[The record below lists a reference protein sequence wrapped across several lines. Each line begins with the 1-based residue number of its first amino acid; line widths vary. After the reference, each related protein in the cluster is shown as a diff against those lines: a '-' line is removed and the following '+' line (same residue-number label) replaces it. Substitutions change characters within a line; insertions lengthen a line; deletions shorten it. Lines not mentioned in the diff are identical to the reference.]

1 MKLKSLLLAAML
13 AAPFT
18 AVMAEDLTPVV
29 PLVGTP
35 PLQSAG
41 FGLTH
46 VLSGEFWDTITFTP
60 PVGPSLVD
68 ASLVTIGINPSLNID
83 FLGAALNGNPLALF
97 ASPGGVLEVGGLLVT
112 PASGVL
118 TLTVHGW
125 AGDMMMPKDT
135 TITASY
141 AGTINVTAVPE
152 PETYGM
158 MLGGLGVLAF
168 LARRRK
174 TS

>member
-13 AAPFT
+13 AAPVA
-18 AVMAEDLTPVV
+18 AVMAENLTPSV
-29 PLVGTP
+29 PLVGVP
-35 PLQSAG
+35 PSQSAG

-46 VLSGEFWDTITFTP
+46 VFSGEFWDVITFTP

-68 ASLVTIGINPSLNID
+68 ASLVTVGFTPASNID
-83 FLGAALNGNPLALF
+83 FIGAMLNGNPLTLVGN
-97 ASPGGVLEVGGLLVT
+97 PGVFEVGGMLMV
-112 PASGVL
+112 PASGLL

-125 AGDMMMPKDT
+125 AGAPFMHPET
-135 TITASY
+135 PIAASY
-141 AGTINVTAVPE
+141 GGTVNVTAVPE

-158 MLGGLGVLAF
+158 MLGGLGVLAL

-174 TS
+174 PS